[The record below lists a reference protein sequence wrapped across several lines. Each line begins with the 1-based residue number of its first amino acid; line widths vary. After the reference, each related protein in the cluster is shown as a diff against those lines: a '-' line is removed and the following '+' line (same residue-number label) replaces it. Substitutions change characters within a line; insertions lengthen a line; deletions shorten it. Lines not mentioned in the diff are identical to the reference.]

1 MHITR
6 TIHGT
11 IAVFLFLAV
20 VVGCGAPE
28 RGAVSGK
35 VLLDGQP
42 VDGGDISFIPL
53 DGNNSLA
60 AGGKIT
66 AGSYS
71 IPAKKGPGFGK
82 HRVEIRWVKKTGK
95 ILPPRGRIR
104 EPHEAVRHMIPA
116 RYHSQSKLTAQ
127 IEVGDNVKDFELQ
140 SK

>member
-11 IAVFLFLAV
+11 IVVFLFLAV

-28 RGAVSGK
+28 RSAVSGK

-71 IPAKKGPGFGK
+71 IPADKGPGLGK
-82 HRVEIRWVKKTGK
+82 HRVEIRWVKKTGMK
-95 ILPPRGRIR
+95 MPPSGPIR
-104 EPHEAVRHMIPA
+104 TPRETVRQMIPA
-116 RYHSQSKLTAQ
+116 QYNSRSELTAQ
-127 IEVGDNVKDFELQ
+127 IEAGDNEKDFELQ